1 MRAKGCQ
8 DRRRASIFQYVSK
21 KISNNAVV
29 AVSVA
34 RRCTRGLLAA
44 GLALVLAAGLAEGAH
59 ARSKVKGFA
68 STLTQTERKAFE
80 KWYFAQLAHDA
91 ALDSYWRTVERK
103 RGVRRAL
110 RRKGRPFKARHYVTG
125 YPPRYDGP
133 TLAPD
138 LLERWRSFRN
148 RGRPRREKRTSTL
161 PDLADFLSAARRH
174 YRFVPERIPEAEFK
188 RRYAREA
195 LAAGLTK
202 SQVLRIY
209 ALETGGLGTADMLAG
224 IHPITRK
231 GQPISSALGYAQ
243 LLAANT
249 INMVAKHGRRFVI
262 RLQAM
267 ARRARTR
274 QRRKMLVNKI
284 RSLRAMI
291 RTARSVPF
299 RWSRHVRLSRTS
311 RGRGLHPLNIDGDIG
326 PWLQV
331 IKLAELKDMA
341 ARKGRLRLS
350 GAEIEL
356 MNLAGPATGLEMM
369 RKVARDKPTT
379 NFFSRRAYS
388 RNTIVRGRDAKG
400 LLVALEDRMSVNIK
414 NKGAQEF
421 GRIFDSLK
429 RDRRDL
435 TSN

>member
-1 MRAKGCQ
+1 
-8 DRRRASIFQYVSK
+8 
-21 KISNNAVV
+21 
-29 AVSVA
+29 
-34 RRCTRGLLAA
+34 
-44 GLALVLAAGLAEGAH
+44 
-59 ARSKVKGFA
+59 
-68 STLTQTERKAFE
+68 
-80 KWYFAQLAHDA
+80 
-91 ALDSYWRTVERK
+91 
-103 RGVRRAL
+103 
-110 RRKGRPFKARHYVTG
+110 
-125 YPPRYDGP
+125 
-133 TLAPD
+133 
-138 LLERWRSFRN
+138 
-148 RGRPRREKRTSTL
+148 
-161 PDLADFLSAARRH
+161 
-174 YRFVPERIPEAEFK
+174 
-188 RRYAREA
+188 
-195 LAAGLTK
+195 
-202 SQVLRIY
+202 
-209 ALETGGLGTADMLAG
+209 MLAG

>member
-1 MRAKGCQ
+1 MS
-8 DRRRASIFQYVSK
+8 RRVS
-21 KISNNAVV
+21 SNADVV
-29 AVSVA
+29 MSAT
-34 RRCTRGLLAA
+34 RRCAFGLFAA
-44 GLALVLAAGLAEGAH
+44 GLALVLAAGLACNAH
-59 ARSKVKGFA
+59 ARSKVKSFA
-68 STLTQTERKAFE
+68 STLSQSERSAFE
-80 KWYFAQLAHDA
+80 KWYFAQLSHDA
-91 ALDSYWRTVERK
+91 ALDSYWRSVERK
-103 RGVRRAL
+103 RGIRRAL

-125 YPPRYDGP
+125 YPPSYDGP
-133 TLAPD
+133 SLAPD
-138 LLERWRSFRN
+138 LLKRWRSFRD
-148 RGRPRREKRTSTL
+148 RDRPRPKEQTSTL

-249 INMVAKHGRRFVI
+249 INMIAKHGRRFVI

-274 QRRKMLVNKI
+274 QRRQVLVNKI
-284 RSLRAMI
+284 RALRAMV

-299 RWSRHVRLSRTS
+299 RWSRHVALARTS

-331 IKLAELKDMA
+331 IKLAELKELA
-341 ARKGRLRLS
+341 ARKGRSRLS

-369 RKVARDKPTT
+369 RRVAQDKPTT
-379 NFFSRRAYS
+379 NFFSRRAYY

-400 LLVALEDRMSVNIK
+400 LLGALEDRMNVNIK

-421 GRIFDSLK
+421 GRIFDSLN
-429 RDRRDL
+429 RGRRDL
-435 TSN
+435 SSN